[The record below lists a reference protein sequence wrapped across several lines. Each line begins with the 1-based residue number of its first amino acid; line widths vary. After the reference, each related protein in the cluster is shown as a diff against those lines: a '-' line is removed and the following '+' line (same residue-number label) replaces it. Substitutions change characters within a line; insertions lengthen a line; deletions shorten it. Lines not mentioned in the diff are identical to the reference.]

1 MTSAIILA
9 GGLGTRLRSVVPD
22 LPKPMAPINGKPFLE
37 YQIRYWISQ
46 DVNHFVISAGYK
58 YQVIKDYFGAKFE
71 GAIIDYV
78 VEESPLGTGG
88 GLLLASE
95 KISHHEN
102 FLLLNGDTYFDIDL
116 KDLTKF
122 SQENNADWSFSLFR
136 SSEVDRYLG
145 MNISRNGEISSF
157 HSNSNSGEKLVNGGV
172 YLVNPSALSSIPFSL
187 EGKVSLEDDIFP
199 AAMTMGQRFFGKE
212 YQNDFIDIGVPDD
225 YCRASIVLSKQGG
238 GYECN

>member
-22 LPKPMAPINGKPFLE
+22 LPKPMAPINGRPFLE

-46 DVNHFVISAGYK
+46 GVNHFVISVGYR
-58 YQVIKDYFGAKFE
+58 YQVIIDFFGAKFE

-78 VEESPLGTGG
+78 VEKSPLGTGG
-88 GLLLASE
+88 GLLLASK
-95 KISHHEN
+95 KISHQEN

-136 SSEVDRYLG
+136 TSDVNRYLG
-145 MNISRNGEISSF
+145 MNISQNGEISSF
-157 HSNSNSGEKLVNGGV
+157 HSNLNSSEKLVNGGV
-172 YLVNPSALSSIPFSL
+172 YLVNPRVLSSIPFCL
-187 EGKVSLEDDIFP
+187 EDKVSLEEDILP
-199 AAMTMGQRFFGKE
+199 AAMAWGQRFFGKE
-212 YQNDFIDIGVPDD
+212 YMNNFIDIGVPDD
-225 YCRASIVLSKQGG
+225 YFRASAVLGK
-238 GYECN
+238 

>member
-22 LPKPMAPINGKPFLE
+22 LPKPMAPINGRPFLE

-46 DVNHFVISAGYK
+46 GVNHFVISVGYR
-58 YQVIKDYFGAKFE
+58 YQVIIDFFGAKFE

-78 VEESPLGTGG
+78 VEKSPLGTGG
-88 GLLLASE
+88 GLLLASK
-95 KISHHEN
+95 KISHQEN

-136 SSEVDRYLG
+136 SSDVNRYLG

-157 HSNSNSGEKLVNGGV
+157 HSNSNSSEKFVNGGV
-172 YLVNPSALSSIPFSL
+172 YLVNPRVFSSIPFSL
-187 EGKVSLEDDIFP
+187 EDKVSLEEDIFP
-199 AAMTMGQRFFGKE
+199 AAMALGQRFFGKE
-212 YQNDFIDIGVPDD
+212 YMNNFIDIGVPDD
-225 YCRASIVLSKQGG
+225 YFRASAVLGK
-238 GYECN
+238 